1 MAETMPA
8 GGGTSERLVL
18 ETVRAW
24 MNEGTSLFDAQV
36 RGLQDEQ
43 LRQRSLLPM
52 WTRAHVIAHVAR
64 NADAL
69 GNLLTWARTGVETP
83 MYESAA
89 RRDADV
95 EDTAAE
101 APEALRFDL
110 DEAERRFA
118 NAVDALPASAWTVE
132 VRTRTGR
139 AIPAAEVPWMR
150 CREVWVHAVDLASGA
165 SFADFPEAL
174 VAAFLQEV
182 TDGFTAR
189 PNCGGIE
196 LVATD
201 SAGRWAIGPR
211 PKDEVVVV
219 QGPAHDLLEWLIGR
233 GKGTGLTSSIGVLP
247 PIPAWL

>member
-1 MAETMPA
+1 MADANPA
-8 GGGTSERLVL
+8 GGARSERLAL

-24 MNEGTSLFDAQV
+24 MEEGTSLFDAQF
-36 RGLQDEQ
+36 RGLHDQQ
-43 LRQRSLLPM
+43 LRQQSLLPM

-69 GNLLTWARTGVETP
+69 GNLLSWARTGVETP
-83 MYESAA
+83 MYENAA
-89 RRDADV
+89 QRDADI
-95 EDTAAE
+95 EDAA
-101 APEALRFDL
+101 AQSPEALRFDL
-110 DEAERRFA
+110 DDAERRFA
-118 NAVDALPASAWTVE
+118 KAVDALPASAWTVE

-139 AIPAAEVPWMR
+139 AIPAAGVPWMR

-182 TDGFTAR
+182 TDGFSAR
-189 PNCGGIE
+189 PDCGGIE

-201 SAGRWAIGPR
+201 SAGRWAIGPGR
-211 PKDEVVVV
+211 TDEVVV
-219 QGPAHDLLEWLIGR
+219 QGPAHELLEWLIGR
-233 GKGTGLTSSIGVLP
+233 GKGTGLTSSVRVLP

>member
-8 GGGTSERLVL
+8 GGARSERLAL

-36 RGLQDEQ
+36 RGLHDEQ
-43 LRQRSLLPM
+43 LRERSLLRK

-69 GNLLTWARTGVETP
+69 GNLLSWARTGVETP

-89 RRDADV
+89 RRDADI
-95 EDTAAE
+95 EDAATHS
-101 APEALRFDL
+101 PEALRFDL
-110 DEAERRFA
+110 ADAERRFA

-132 VRTRTGR
+132 VRTRMGR

-165 SFADFPEAL
+165 SFADFPEAF
-174 VAAFLQEV
+174 VAALLQEV

-189 PNCGGIE
+189 PDCGGIA

-201 SAGRWAIGPR
+201 AASRWAIGPR
-211 PKDEVVVV
+211 GADQVVV
-219 QGPAHDLLEWLIGR
+219 QGPTHELLEWLIGR
-233 GKGTGLTSSIGVLP
+233 GDGAGLASSVQVLP

>member
-1 MAETMPA
+1 VA
-8 GGGTSERLVL
+8 VL

-24 MNEGTSLFDAQV
+24 MKEGTSLFDAQV
-36 RGLQDEQ
+36 RGLRDEQ
-43 LRQRSLLPM
+43 LRRRSLLPM
-52 WTRAHVIAHVAR
+52 WTRTHVIAHVAR

-69 GNLLTWARTGVETP
+69 GNLLSWARTGIETP

-89 RRDADV
+89 QREADIEDA
-95 EDTAAE
+95 AAQ

-110 DEAERRFA
+110 DDAVARFA
-118 NAVDALPASAWTVE
+118 KAVDTLPASAWTVE

-139 AIPAAEVPWMR
+139 AIPAAEVLWMR
-150 CREVWVHAVDLASGA
+150 CREVWVHAVDLSSGA

-174 VAAFLQEV
+174 VAALLQDV

-189 PNCGGIE
+189 PDCGGIE

-211 PKDEVVVV
+211 QADEIVV
-219 QGPAHDLLEWLIGR
+219 QGPAHELLEWLIGR
-233 GKGTGLTSSIGVLP
+233 GKDAGLTSSVP
-247 PIPAWL
+247 VFPSIPAWL